1 MVQQVVISVL
11 FLAAVAYVGY
21 MIFKSFKASSGCST
35 GCGSCGIDFSKI
47 EKELQEK
54 EIK

>member
-1 MVQQVVISVL
+1 MVQQVIIGVL
-11 FLAAVAYVGY
+11 FFAALAYVGY
-21 MIFKSFKASSGCST
+21 MIFKSFKASSGCPT
-35 GCGSCGIDFSKI
+35 GCGSCGVDFSKI